1 VAGLCSCP
9 WLGTTAWDKRTS
21 LVGFGVLASSMQE
34 MEREKR
40 VNEIE
45 GKKKRENVMNFYLF
59 FILLVS
65 KQCSANLW
73 RTVHTLKKFQQNEEA
88 DGGCFVFFSS
98 LLHQKVIL
106 VRLL

>member
-1 VAGLCSCP
+1 MAWYNSMGQEDFTGWFWCSCFFHARD
-9 WLGTTAWDKRTS
+9 GKREES
-21 LVGFGVLASSMQE
+21 
-34 MEREKR
+34 KR
-40 VNEIE
+40 NR
-45 GKKKRENVMNFYLF
+45 GKKRRENVMNFYLF

-88 DGGCFVFFSS
+88 DGGVLFFFSS